1 MYLGAMG
8 HWAQTTMP
16 QLKATTRIASKYMSR
31 PTKLHFQLVIMMVR
45 YCMYTVREGICLVL
59 TGSEGFE
66 GVLELLFFTDS
77 DHVGNTD
84 GTSNSG
90 MMAFINNNY
99 FHGYSCGQKCL
110 TLNTAES
117 EYIAMVKCLQFAIWV
132 MLLLRELQFRV
143 KYPIPILAD
152 NVAAILIA
160 KSPGHTKY
168 ARHIALRTHYIR
180 SILPFR
186 DFILA
191 YIKTNWNFADLNTKA
206 VTPDIFRRLSLRVLC
221 GLHTFNWRKEVNKTL
236 EEIWQQTKAR
246 DDAREME
253 EHVERFNET
262 RRTQRAEEVAKER
275 ELLRLEQQ
283 PTKQTTN
290 VVGFTSAKG
299 RTSSGGVRESVAVN
313 AISNNEAMRFGL
325 DKFNKGNQI
334 MRKMGWRKGSIGK
347 DNDGIATALTGQS
360 IGGQTNRAG
369 LGSKQGGASS
379 SSTRSGGA
387 RKRRQQKSKQ
397 VPHTKRQE
405 RKVRWSDTK
414 THKMK
419 ITMRRSR

>member
-1 MYLGAMG
+1 
-8 HWAQTTMP
+8 
-16 QLKATTRIASKYMSR
+16 
-31 PTKLHFQLVIMMVR
+31 
-45 YCMYTVREGICLVL
+45 MYTVREGICLTL
-59 TGSEGFE
+59 TESEGFE

-90 MMAFINNNY
+90 MAAFLNNNY

-117 EYIAMVKCLQFAIWV
+117 EYIAMVKCLQFAIWT
-132 MLLLRELQFRV
+132 MILFRELQFRV
-143 KYPIPILAD
+143 MYPIPILAD

-180 SILPFR
+180 SVLTFR

-221 GLHTFNWRKEVNKTL
+221 GLHTFNWRKEISKTL

-253 EHVERFNET
+253 EHVDRFNDT
-262 RRTQRAEEVAKER
+262 RRTQRAEETAKER

-299 RTSSGGVRESVAVN
+299 RTSSGGVLRVNLQHRFELSSDTHAVDKSWIHVEVP
-313 AISNNEAMRFGL
+313 AIV
-325 DKFNKGNQI
+325 D
-334 MRKMGWRKGSIGK
+334 
-347 DNDGIATALTGQS
+347 
-360 IGGQTNRAG
+360 
-369 LGSKQGGASS
+369 GASLWAEPK
-379 SSTRSGGA
+379 STSPTRRSTTPVQYLTMVCVLASQLFVDVDIHHCSWWVKIFEVG
-387 RKRRQQKSKQ
+387 
-397 VPHTKRQE
+397 
-405 RKVRWSDTK
+405 SDTK
-414 THKMK
+414 SCLQ
-419 ITMRRSR
+419 RRQI